1 MESSGVLVAVLIA
14 VNATRHT
21 VRSVP
26 RALTFRGPP
35 PGRHR
40 VTAANGTQWRW
51 RFNVQW
57 AMIPYGERVGR
68 APAHGGGHG
77 RPGRRVKDTA
87 QMGQTWVVRKTMKLS
102 GRPLDRSAVRTQVKS
117 DESQVR
123 QNEPAKLGTRKLNQ
137 TANGCQWVWVPARK
151 AHGHAISYVRCLD
164 ILDSQ
169 ARIAFTVHTESRTLS
184 AQRGCPG
191 QPVFEVP
198 PLARV
203 PVDGARRA
211 RSPHPN
217 FECRWARQD
226 ILRRATAAA
235 AAHNIARLVVR
246 VVQPEQ
252 RVGHAPRR
260 HKVVVDVTA
269 TKHIVRGT
277 CSEELPRAMTD
288 SRFLHLADGRMRRL
302 PA

>member
-1 MESSGVLVAVLIA
+1 MRAGRDGESKTQSQQM
-14 VNATRHT
+14 RD
-21 VRSVP
+21 RSDGKRKSQRP
-26 RALTFRGPP
+26 QESNLTSP
-35 PGRHR
+35 
-40 VTAANGTQWRW
+40 
-51 RFNVQW
+51 
-57 AMIPYGERVGR
+57 
-68 APAHGGGHG
+68 
-77 RPGRRVKDTA
+77 K
-87 QMGQTWVVRKTMKLS
+87 S
-102 GRPLDRSAVRTQVKS
+102 GRMNLRSMQLR
-117 DESQVR
+117 E
-123 QNEPAKLGTRKLNQ
+123 
-137 TANGCQWVWVPARK
+137 
-151 AHGHAISYVRCLD
+151 AHGHWRSPGRGVRDPYVSIYC

-169 ARIAFTVHTESRTLS
+169 ARIAFTVRTESRTLS
-184 AQRGCPG
+184 AHRGCPG

-302 PA
+302 PAQIWARPDHVRVLDAARRLNHLDGAVALRP